1 MATGRSNK
9 RPREDEDSEPG
20 ELESSDSDLDLVLSD
35 NDASPAKEKKKVKIE
50 GSKKDAVVRY
60 TAIKKLKSA
69 PDGSIGIPAV
79 RALLAKSG
87 ASTTTKSMDAAK
99 ESNFGLRKNCR
110 PSTTASSTR
119 KISNPKGKGSKVISY
134 PVFVRYGLH
143 NTQTLT
149 GCDKRRGDKRSFSP
163 GEG

>member
-1 MATGRSNK
+1 MASGRSNK

-20 ELESSDSDLDLVLSD
+20 ELESSNSDLDLVLSD
-35 NDASPAKEKKKVKIE
+35 NDASPAKERKKVKIE

-60 TAIKKLKSA
+60 TTIKKLKSA

-87 ASTTTKSMDAAK
+87 ASTTKSTDAAK
-99 ESNFGLRKNCR
+99 ESNFGLRKKGR
-110 PSTTASSTR
+110 ASSTASSTR
-119 KISNPKGKGSKVISY
+119 KISNPKGKGSKVRSY

-143 NTQTLT
+143 KTQPLT
-149 GCDKRRGDKRSFSP
+149 GCDKRRGDKRSVSP